1 MARSDLLW
9 IDETAM
15 HRGWT
20 IRPLKSLFSF
30 SKGLN
35 ITKEDLCE
43 EGTAVV
49 SYGQIHSK
57 NYHGTGIEEPIVRFV
72 PSSKAA
78 GNVQSRVEIGG
89 FLFADTSE
97 DLEGIGNCAYNDS
110 ADELYGGYHTI
121 VLNPKLGIHNKY
133 FAYLFQADA
142 WRSQLRRDLIEV
154 KVYSVTQSALKRT
167 HVPFPPLEE
176 QQRIAGFLDRRCAVI
191 DAEKAALED
200 GVAALRRLRTSTIHH
215 AVTRGIDANVAMKET
230 GRAWLPLIPKHW
242 TLEKLS
248 YFSASSLGKMIDQKL
263 ETGVNVHEYLS
274 NRDVNWFSINTD
286 GLATTSFPLNCES
299 RYGIRDGDILIC
311 EGGDVGRCCV
321 WRGPSPDFYFQKA
334 IHRLR
339 VNPHVAVPE
348 YIAYQM
354 FQKAKVSEF
363 REVRKGEATF
373 SHLPGDQLDSLRFAM
388 PPLEEQK
395 RIVAYIDDR
404 CAAID
409 SVIEA
414 RTKQISRLEDYR
426 KALIFQYVTG
436 KKEVPHE

>member
-1 MARSDLLW
+1 MTRSDPLW
-9 IDETAM
+9 IDKTAM

-20 IRPLKSLFSF
+20 TRPLKSLFSF

-43 EGTAVV
+43 EGTAVI

-72 PSSKAA
+72 PSFKAA
-78 GNVQSRVEIGG
+78 GNVRSRVEIGG

-133 FAYLFQADA
+133 LAYLFQADA

-167 HVPFPPLEE
+167 HVPVPPLEE
-176 QQRIAGFLDRRCAVI
+176 QQRIAGFLDERCAAI
-191 DAEKAALED
+191 DAEKSVLENEISALKRLI
-200 GVAALRRLRTSTIHH
+200 VATIHK
-215 AVTRGIDANVAMKET
+215 AVTRGVNGCETLKET
-230 GRAWLPLIPKHW
+230 GKEWLPLIPEHW
-242 TLEKLS
+242 TLEKLGF
-248 YFSASSLGKMIDQKL
+248 FSTSVLGKMIDQKQ
-263 ETGVNVHEYLS
+263 ETGINIHSYLS
-274 NRDVNWFSINTD
+274 NRDVGWFSINTED
-286 GLATTSFPLNCES
+286 LAQTSFPLSSDS
-299 RYGIRDGDILIC
+299 RYGIKDGDILIC

-321 WRGPSPDFYFQKA
+321 WRGQSPDFYFQKA

-339 VNPHVAVPE
+339 VDTSKAIPE
-348 YIAYQM
+348 YIAYQI

-373 SHLPGDQLDSLRFAM
+373 SHLPADQLNVLRFAL
-388 PPLEEQK
+388 PPLAEQK
-395 RIVAYIDDR
+395 SIVSYLDR
-404 CAAID
+404 QREGINHQIALIG
-409 SVIEA
+409 
-414 RTKQISRLEDYR
+414 KQISRLEDYR

>member
-1 MARSDLLW
+1 MNMPDNDEL
-9 IDETAM
+9 IDGLSLPKSWE
-15 HRGWT
+15 
-20 IRPLKSLFSF
+20 IRPLKNLFSF
-30 SKGLN
+30 TKGLS
-35 ITKEDLCE
+35 ITKDDLTD
-43 EGTAVV
+43 EGAPVI

-57 NYHGTGIEEPIVRFV
+57 RYQGTGIDESIIRYV
-72 PSSKAA
+72 PFRIATKNQKSK
-78 GNVQSRVEIGG
+78 VKPGG

-97 DLEGIGNCAYNDS
+97 DLDGVGNCAYNDS
-110 ADELYGGYHTI
+110 KSYLYGGYHTI
-121 VLNPKLGIHNKY
+121 VLNPKGADEDKY
-133 FAYLFQADA
+133 FAYLFRTDA
-142 WRSQLRRDLIEV
+142 WRAQLRRNLIEV
-154 KVYSVTQSALKRT
+154 KLYSVSQAALKRT
-167 HVPFPPLEE
+167 HVIYPPLNERR
-176 QQRIAGFLDRRCAVI
+176 RIAKFLDERCAAI

-200 GVAALRRLRTSTIHH
+200 EVAALRRLRTSTIHH

-242 TLEKLS
+242 ALEKLS

-274 NRDVNWFSINTD
+274 NRDINWFSINTD

-373 SHLPGDQLDSLRFAM
+373 PTFRATNWIRCDSQCLPLRNRSALLLTSTIAV
-388 PPLEEQK
+388 PPSTPSSRRAPSRSPAL
-395 RIVAYIDDR
+395 
-404 CAAID
+404 
-409 SVIEA
+409 
-414 RTKQISRLEDYR
+414 RTTERR
-426 KALIFQYVTG
+426 
-436 KKEVPHE
+436 